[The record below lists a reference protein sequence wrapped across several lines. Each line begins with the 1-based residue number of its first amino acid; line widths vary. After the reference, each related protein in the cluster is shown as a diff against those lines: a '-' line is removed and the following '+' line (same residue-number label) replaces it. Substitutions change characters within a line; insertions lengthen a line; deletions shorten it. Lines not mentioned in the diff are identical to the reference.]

1 MKKQYF
7 GTDGIRGKVG
17 EGKMTPLLAL
27 KLGWAAGKV
36 LARRG
41 THTVLIGKDTRISGY
56 MFESSLEA
64 GLVAAGVNIKLLG
77 PMPTPAVAY
86 LTHTFR
92 AEAGI
97 VISAS
102 HNPYYDNGIKFFG
115 ADGRKLSDEIE
126 LAIEQELDKDME
138 CVESSKLGK
147 VTRIENAS
155 GRYIEFCKSHFP
167 LNKSL
172 KGLKIVVDCA
182 HGATYHIAPL
192 VFTELGADVISI
204 GVEPNGLNINDNCG
218 ATSMT
223 AVCQKVIETKAD
235 LGVAIDG
242 DGDRLMMVD
251 HDGQIIDGD
260 QILYILAKSA
270 KITGRLEGGVVGT
283 SMSNLAL
290 ELALKKLDIPFVRAN
305 VGDKHVSQSLIDNN
319 WKIGGE
325 SSGHIIHCDHGTT
338 GDGVVAAVL
347 VLAAMIEQKKN
358 LQELLADLVLYP
370 QCLLNVHYDGQ
381 SDPLSNSHVND
392 VVDSVES
399 ELKEKQSRL
408 LLRKS
413 GTEPLIRVM
422 VEGEDPTYIHSMA
435 ERVSQAIE
443 EVV

>member
-36 LARRG
+36 LARQG

-126 LAIEQELDKDME
+126 LAIEQELDKDMA

-147 VTRIENAS
+147 VARIENAS

-167 LNKSL
+167 LNRSL

-192 VFTELGADVISI
+192 VFSELGAEVISI
-204 GVEPNGLNINDNCG
+204 GVEPNGLNINENCG
-218 ATSMT
+218 ATSMST
-223 AVCQKVIETKAD
+223 ICQKVLETKAD
-235 LGVAIDG
+235 LGIAIDG
-242 DGDRLMMVD
+242 DGDRVMMVD
-251 HDGQIIDGD
+251 HEGQIVDGD

-270 KITGRLEGGVVGT
+270 KLTGRLEGGVVGT

-290 ELALKKLDIPFVRAN
+290 ELALGKLDIPFVRAN
-305 VGDKHVSQSLIDNN
+305 VGDKNVSQSLIDKN

-347 VLAAMIEQKKN
+347 VLAAMIEQEKS
-358 LQELLADLVLYP
+358 LQTLLADLVLYP
-370 QCLLNVHYDGQ
+370 QCLLNVHYDGN
-381 SDPLSNSHVND
+381 SDPLLNDQVNHV
-392 VVDSVES
+392 VEHVES
-399 ELKEKQSRL
+399 ELKEKHSRL

-422 VEGEDPTYIHSMA
+422 VEGKDESYINSMA
-435 ERVSQAIE
+435 KRVSQAIE